1 MERKKSFAHSVKQKL
16 FNLSQK
22 QSEDF
27 QIVLTKYALERI
39 LARLAASSYQSD
51 FVLKGAML
59 FAVWSEGGVS
69 HRATRDIDFLSFGS
83 SDVEDL
89 VGIFREVCS
98 IEIAEDGVEFVSG
111 SIKGERIKAE
121 QEYEGVRVHVLALL
135 EKTRVPL
142 RIDVGF
148 GDVIEPKAE
157 EIEYPTL
164 LNFPRP
170 KIRIYPRETV
180 IAEKFHALV
189 DLGMTNSR
197 LKDFYDLYFLTTN
210 FQIEREVAARAIRA
224 TFERRK
230 TAIPAKIPLA
240 LTTEFSRDASKKM
253 QWRGFLKRS
262 NLPVD
267 MELESVVEAL
277 KDYFEDLLKTLN
289 S

>member
-1 MERKKSFAHSVKQKL
+1 
-16 FNLSQK
+16 
-22 QSEDF
+22 
-27 QIVLTKYALERI
+27 
-39 LARLAASSYQSD
+39 
-51 FVLKGAML
+51 ML

-69 HRATRDIDFLSFGS
+69 HRVTRDIDFLSFGS
-83 SDVEDL
+83 SDIADL

-98 IEIAEDGVEFVSG
+98 IEIAEDGIEFVTG
-111 SIKGERIKAE
+111 SIKGERIKGE

-164 LNFPRP
+164 LDFPRP

-189 DLGMTNSR
+189 DLGMTNCR
-197 LKDFYDLYFLTTN
+197 LKDFYDLYFLTAN

-224 TFERRK
+224 TRR
-230 TAIPAKIPLA
+230 AAKNRNPG
-240 LTTEFSRDASKKM
+240 K
-253 QWRGFLKRS
+253 
-262 NLPVD
+262 
-267 MELESVVEAL
+267 
-277 KDYFEDLLKTLN
+277 N
-289 S
+289 SAGSDDGIFPRREQ